1 MGLDDDLRQALGA
14 AEQAA
19 WETDPTGVVGVGHD
33 ESRLVRVEVD
43 HADALQRL
51 EIGAHW
57 WRTIGPDE
65 IGAAVRAAYAA
76 ACTDRVGAWAERTE
90 ARSESALPPPPA
102 PDPLRGAGPGGRKA
116 PGWDEQADELRRTL
130 DTLRQAR
137 RELRQ
142 LRETVQSQADQK
154 TVAGGPG
161 DHVTVEVTGGR
172 ITSIEF
178 SRRWIN
184 QHPTGQALADA
195 VRDAAHRA
203 YAIAAQQSAAALAS
217 MPAIAAARAATAD
230 PVTVFRRLGLI
241 E

>member
-1 MGLDDDLRQALGA
+1 MGLDDDLRRAQGA

-19 WETDPTGVVGVGHD
+19 WETETTGVVGVGHD
-33 ESRLVRVEVD
+33 ESRLVRAEVD
-43 HADALQRL
+43 HTDALQRL

-57 WRTIGPDE
+57 WQAIGPDQ
-65 IGAAVRAAYAA
+65 IGAAVRTAYDA
-76 ACTDRVGAWAERTE
+76 ACTDRVAAWAERTE
-90 ARSESALPPPPA
+90 ARSASALPPRPA
-102 PDPLRGAGPGGRKA
+102 PDPLRGAGPGGGKA
-116 PGWDEQADELRRTL
+116 PGWDAQADELRRTL

-142 LRETVQSQADQK
+142 LKETVQSQAERK
-154 TVAGGPG
+154 TVGGGPG

-178 SRRWIN
+178 SRRWLN
-184 QHPTGQALADA
+184 QHPTGQAVADA

-203 YAIAAQQSAAALAS
+203 YATAAQQSAAALAG

-230 PVTVFRRLGLI
+230 PVTVLRRLGLI